1 MRGNALKENV
11 RRRKWWRCKLWGHL
25 FMEWVSMFGG
35 PAGSRD
41 GTSLKLCQM
50 VHLFQLRT
58 GGDSF
63 TYWHVLMSCGLV
75 FWQENWH
82 TRGIVVKIV
91 KTSVCVCVCAKKNV
105 THRLLITHLFES
117 ESLAWTTRQS
127 QHNSVFL
134 ACSLKKKRNRKSDF
148 NDLTVIIT
156 CHAWLR

>member
-1 MRGNALKENV
+1 MLEEGSGGDASCEDI
-11 RRRKWWRCKLWGHL
+11 CLWNG
-25 FMEWVSMFGG
+25 WVCLEDQLEVEMGL
-35 PAGSRD
+35 
-41 GTSLKLCQM
+41 TSLKLCQM

-63 TYWHVLMSCGLV
+63 TYWHVLMSSGLV